1 MKLEALIFDVDGTL
15 VDTEELH
22 RQAYNQTFLD
32 FGFGWDWHA
41 DRYAELL
48 SVSGGQARLARY
60 IDLIDLPPAEK
71 MRLRRLIPAIH
82 KEKSK
87 LYGQLAASNAARL
100 RPGVVRLMNEAHG
113 AGLRVG
119 LVASS
124 ASTNVDMLVSGAL
137 GDELRKGVGAIVCG
151 DMVTRKKPAPDIYEL
166 ILTMLRVPAAG
177 SVAFE
182 DSANGLMAAKAVGI
196 YTVVTPTRWT
206 AAQSFAD
213 ADLLLP
219 SLGDLDRPLDAA
231 NAAKIGAPYLELA
244 TLEKLRSAISPA
256 LTLSKAGS

>member
-32 FGFGWDWHA
+32 FGFGWDWDA

-87 LYGQLAASNAARL
+87 LYGELVASNAVPLAAGCGAADER
-100 RPGVVRLMNEAHG
+100 GSG
-113 AGLRVG
+113 AGMRVG

-124 ASTNVDMLVSGAL
+124 ASSNVDTVGLRGVRR
-137 GDELRKGVGAIVCG
+137 ELRKAVGAIVMRRHG
-151 DMVTRKKPAPDIYEL
+151 RTEEAR
-166 ILTMLRVPAAG
+166 AG
-177 SVAFE
+177 
-182 DSANGLMAAKAVGI
+182 
-196 YTVVTPTRWT
+196 
-206 AAQSFAD
+206 
-213 ADLLLP
+213 
-219 SLGDLDRPLDAA
+219 
-231 NAAKIGAPYLELA
+231 YL
-244 TLEKLRSAISPA
+244 
-256 LTLSKAGS
+256 